1 MPLPPPIALTIA
13 GSDPSGGAGL
23 QADLKTFHRFGV
35 YGTSV
40 VTLITA
46 QNTRGVTRV
55 DLLDPAV
62 VAAQLAAVL
71 DDVPP
76 AAAKSGAIGSAA
88 LIEVVAA
95 ALAAR
100 PRFPLVLDPVM
111 ISKHGHRLIE
121 DDAVAALTARLLPL
135 AAVVTPNWYEAA
147 ALSGRA
153 VRDAATARDAALA
166 LRDRGARAVL
176 VKGGAG
182 ADGLSADLLLADGLE
197 LELPALRLATSA
209 THGTGCTF
217 AAALA
222 ANLALGH
229 GLAGAAQRAKAF
241 VHHAIATAPGIGGGC
256 GPVNHWA

>member
-1 MPLPPPIALTIA
+1 MPTPIALTIA

-23 QADLKTFHRFGV
+23 QADLKTFHRFGC

-46 QNTRGVTRV
+46 QNTRGVSRV
-55 DLLDPAV
+55 DLLEPEV

-76 AAAKSGAIGSAA
+76 AAAKTGAIGSAR
-88 LIEVVAA
+88 LIAVVAEV
-95 ALAAR
+95 LAAR
-100 PRFPLVLDPVM
+100 PRFPLVVDPVM

-121 DDAVAALTARLLPL
+121 DDAVAALVSRLLPL
-135 AAVVTPNWYEAA
+135 AAVVTPNWHEAA
-147 ALSGRA
+147 ALSGRP

-166 LRDRGARAVL
+166 LRDRGAAAVL

-182 ADGLSADLLLADGLE
+182 SDGLSADLLVSADGE
-197 LELPALRLATSA
+197 LELPALRLATRA

-229 GLAGAAQRAKAF
+229 PLAAAAQRAKAF